1 MVYSRKLKKTISCVY
16 QIQNFSGLL
25 YTLHGGVV
33 LGQGRVNL
41 TVPFHLCKS
50 WIYTCQFNDK
60 ELNSAQSILEN
71 LETCSLIHVQ
81 SYKSRERKIKSL
93 SKWKQIILYIDVNVT
108 NMLMKNLLH
117 CIARLFFLGQIK
129 HLLVHAIKAKFL
141 YEEFL
146 KHQILKSALCFL
158 FGGSE
163 HQILSWCE
171 KMFLIYMYVFENVC
185 TLYDGKYKKSRYV
198 QMKQILFKYTHVW
211 ITHQIMF

>member
-33 LGQGRVNL
+33 LCQGRVNL

-93 SKWKQIILYIDVNVT
+93 SKWKQIILYIDVYVT
-108 NMLMKNLLH
+108 NMLTKNLLH
-117 CIARLFFLGQIK
+117 CFARLFFLRQIK
-129 HLLVHAIKAKFL
+129 HLLVHAIKLNSCMKNFSNIKYLRVHYVFCSVGLNIKFSVDV
-141 YEEFL
+141 
-146 KHQILKSALCFL
+146 KKCFL
-158 FGGSE
+158 STCMY
-163 HQILSWCE
+163 L
-171 KMFLIYMYVFENVC
+171 KMYVHCMMGSTKNQDMC
-185 TLYDGKYKKSRYV
+185 RWSKLYSSIHMYE
-198 QMKQILFKYTHVW
+198 
-211 ITHQIMF
+211 

>member
-1 MVYSRKLKKTISCVY
+1 MVYSRKLIKTISCVY
-16 QIQNFSGLL
+16 QIQNFSSLL

-71 LETCSLIHVQ
+71 LETGSLIHVQ
-81 SYKSRERKIKSL
+81 SYKSRERKFKSL
-93 SKWKQIILYIDVNVT
+93 SKWKQIILYIDVYVT
-108 NMLMKNLLH
+108 NMLTKNLLH
-117 CIARLFFLGQIK
+117 CFARLFFLGQIK

-163 HQILSWCE
+163 HQILSWVKKC
-171 KMFLIYMYVFENVC
+171 FLYIYMYGFENSYMYVHC
-185 TLYDGKYKKSRYV
+185 IMGSTKNQDMCKWSKLYSSIHMYE
-198 QMKQILFKYTHVW
+198 
-211 ITHQIMF
+211 

>member
-1 MVYSRKLKKTISCVY
+1 MISCVY
-16 QIQNFSGLL
+16 QIQNFSSLL

-33 LGQGRVNL
+33 LCQGRVNL

-60 ELNSAQSILEN
+60 ELNSAQSILRK
-71 LETCSLIHVQ
+71 SGKMQSHIHVQ

-93 SKWKQIILYIDVNVT
+93 SKWKQIILYIDVYVT
-108 NMLMKNLLH
+108 NMFTKNLLH
-117 CIARLFFLGQIK
+117 CFARLFFLGQIK

-163 HQILSWCE
+163 HQILS
-171 KMFLIYMYVFENVC
+171 
-185 TLYDGKYKKSRYV
+185 
-198 QMKQILFKYTHVW
+198 
-211 ITHQIMF
+211 

>member
-33 LGQGRVNL
+33 LCQGRVNL

-71 LETCSLIHVQ
+71 LEKCSLIHVQ

-108 NMLMKNLLH
+108 NMLVKNLLH

-129 HLLVHAIKAKFL
+129 HLLVHATEAKFL

-146 KHQILKSALCFL
+146 KHQIFKSTLCFL

-171 KMFLIYMYVFENVC
+171 KMFLIYMYV
-185 TLYDGKYKKSRYV
+185 
-198 QMKQILFKYTHVW
+198 
-211 ITHQIMF
+211 